1 VSLKSEEVLMTP
13 EERIEKEVNEY
24 RIGYR
29 KKQISGITSAVL
41 ALTLLGICIWIFFY
55 AMPEFA

>member
-1 VSLKSEEVLMTP
+1 MTP

-55 AMPEFA
+55 SMPEFA